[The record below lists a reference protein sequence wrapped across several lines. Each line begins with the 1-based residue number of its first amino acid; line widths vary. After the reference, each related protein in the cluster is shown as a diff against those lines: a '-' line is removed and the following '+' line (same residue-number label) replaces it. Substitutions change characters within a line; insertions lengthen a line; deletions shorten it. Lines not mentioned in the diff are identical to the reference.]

1 MMDCSVDT
9 WVLATTKQEESDN
22 ISLVK
27 SCTFVIFC
35 SLPILG
41 LDASEVLWR
50 TGPEAAGVQ
59 GHRQIKSY
67 YITIVQHSSIQAIN
81 WPDRSANRCR
91 GLVSNPLINRMHK
104 CII

>member
-67 YITIVQHSSIQAIN
+67 YNCTALLNTGHKLA
-81 WPDRSANRCR
+81 RS
-91 GLVSNPLINRMHK
+91 LSK
-104 CII
+104 

>member
-9 WVLATTKQEESDN
+9 WVLAITKQEESNN

-50 TGPEAAGVQ
+50 TGLP
-59 GHRQIKSY
+59 
-67 YITIVQHSSIQAIN
+67 
-81 WPDRSANRCR
+81 
-91 GLVSNPLINRMHK
+91 
-104 CII
+104 